1 MVLPASAA
9 RVSRQSGHSAGGRD
23 GRPAGPRGSGNRAAG
38 DHRTPTS
45 APSAPHLDPLPLQ
58 QPLEALQCAAAWLQD
73 QLCQR
78 CHQQRGVCALCSM
91 HQHAALLPAGTVSAL
106 PTAPCIGLGR
116 RGGTCSP
123 LPVQALRSQAG
134 RAEGRLNVAQ
144 PAAALQPTQP
154 AVHAQRSVV
163 AGLHQLDEALLQR
176 AATGEGR
183 RRREGSPVRAAALL
197 FGAGAENFGTALT
210 APAADAASSTAGT
223 RIWAP
228 CRPPSSA
235 PVWPPGPSACR

>member
-106 PTAPCIGLGR
+106 PAAPCIGLGR

-154 AVHAQRSVV
+154 ARGCVTS
-163 AGLHQLDEALLQR
+163 
-176 AATGEGR
+176 
-183 RRREGSPVRAAALL
+183 
-197 FGAGAENFGTALT
+197 
-210 APAADAASSTAGT
+210 AASCCRRDKQSYCVQPRRVGKAQGLPLPYPATAGCSG
-223 RIWAP
+223 AP
-228 CRPPSSA
+228 PRA
-235 PVWPPGPSACR
+235 R